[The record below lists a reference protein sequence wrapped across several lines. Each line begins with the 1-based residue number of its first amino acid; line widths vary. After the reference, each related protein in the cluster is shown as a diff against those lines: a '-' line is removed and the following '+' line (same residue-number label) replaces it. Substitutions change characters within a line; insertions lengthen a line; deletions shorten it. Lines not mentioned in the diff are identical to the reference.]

1 MSNNCLR
8 MFSKSAH
15 DLDYFKTN
23 VWIGGNMRLE
33 CQTHFANWILHVRL
47 QFPNTNKIYVTRSSH
62 GDQSGQLQSRCTKV
76 HTHTN
81 HAQCIAYMHHM
92 LIRALFCAHRT
103 WMHAP
108 FNAHIHFLTCMSAW
122 KQNQIQCEIGFIS
135 CSWLVQVQFANWVH
149 KQREVLKCSL
159 MNWLCMTP

>member
-1 MSNNCLR
+1 
-8 MFSKSAH
+8 
-15 DLDYFKTN
+15 
-23 VWIGGNMRLE
+23 MRLE

-81 HAQCIAYMHHM
+81 HTQCIAYMHHM
-92 LIRALFCAHRT
+92 RSRALFCAHRT

-108 FNAHIHFLTCMSAW
+108 FNVHIHFLTRMSAW
-122 KQNQIQCEIGFIS
+122 KRNQIQCE
-135 CSWLVQVQFANWVH
+135 NWVH
-149 KQREVLKCSL
+149 QLFMTCSSAICELSEVLKCSL